1 MGNEGSLEILY
12 YERQTSET
20 RALNKKA
27 NLMQMQKVTKEERS
41 FVNSQSF
48 YILLPIKKELHA
60 QNQLDSLYIYIYIYI
75 YSFWMNKKN

>member
-60 QNQLDSLYIYIYIYI
+60 QNQLDSLYIYIYIYG
-75 YSFWMNKKN
+75 FWMNKKN

>member
-60 QNQLDSLYIYIYIYI
+60 QNQLDSLYIYIYMV
-75 YSFWMNKKN
+75 FG

>member
-60 QNQLDSLYIYIYIYI
+60 QNQLDSLYIYIYIV
-75 YSFWMNKKN
+75 FG